1 MKIAYFDCFA
11 GISGDMILGALV
23 DAGLD
28 WEQLKADLSKL
39 PLEGYHLEKKKV
51 QKHGIGG
58 TKIQV
63 AVDHQHEHRHLSDI
77 RGIIMDSALP
87 DTVKSQ
93 SIKIFSRL
101 AEAEAKVHHTTPDH
115 VHFHEVGAVDAI
127 IDIVGAACGFWRLG
141 FAKIYSSP
149 LHTGSGW
156 TKSAHGVIPV
166 PAPATME
173 LLRDV
178 PVYSRGIEKELVTP
192 TGAAILTT
200 YCRDFVPVPA
210 LRIEQTGY
218 GAGDYDLEIPN
229 LLRVCIGKQ
238 WVENDSHQAHSAGR
252 GNEVHQ
258 GNALMMEVNID
269 DMNPEFY
276 DYLMAKL
283 LQAGAMDVFLQ
294 NIQMKKNRPATM
306 VCILIKP
313 EQTEKFY
320 RIIFEETTSLGVRV
334 YPVTKYRQPYEIVTV
349 NTPLG
354 QAKVKIVRSQEK
366 VRHIAPE
373 YEDCRSLAEQHRIPL
388 KDVYEL
394 VKYSSFRLFDSEDE
408 SNK

>member
-28 WEQLKADLSKL
+28 WEQLKADLSEL
-39 PLEGYHLEKKKV
+39 PVEGYQLEMKKV
-51 QKHGIGG
+51 QKHGIAG
-58 TKIQV
+58 TKIKV
-63 AVDHQHEHRHLSDI
+63 AVEHQHEHRHLSDI
-77 RGIIMDSALP
+77 RRIIMDSALP
-87 DTVKSQ
+87 DPVKSD
-93 SIKIFSRL
+93 SLKIFGRL
-101 AEAEAKVHHTTPDH
+101 AEAEAKIHQTTPDH

-141 FAKIYSSP
+141 FDKIYSSA
-149 LHTGSGW
+149 LHTGNGW

-173 LLRDV
+173 LLRAV
-178 PVYSRGIEKELVTP
+178 PVYSKGIEKELVTP

-200 YCRDFVPVPA
+200 FCRDFGPMPA

-229 LLRVCIGKQ
+229 LLRVCIGRP
-238 WVENDSHQAHSAGR
+238 WAENNSHQAGSGK
-252 GNEVHQ
+252 GNEIHQ
-258 GNALMMEVNID
+258 GNAMMMEANID

-313 EQTEKFY
+313 EQAEKFS
-320 RIIFEETTSLGVRV
+320 RIVFEETTSLGVRV
-334 YPVTKYRQPYEIVTV
+334 YPVTKYRQPYEIVSV
-349 NTPLG
+349 DTPLG
-354 QAKVKIVRSQEK
+354 PAKVKVVRAQEK
-366 VRHIAPE
+366 IINIAPE
-373 YEDCRSLAEQHRIPL
+373 YEDCRSLAEQHNVPL
-388 KDVYEL
+388 KNVYEQ
-394 VKYSSFRLFDSEDE
+394 VKYCAFRLFEPEGE
-408 SNK
+408 SKKQ

>member
-1 MKIAYFDCFA
+1 
-11 GISGDMILGALV
+11 
-23 DAGLD
+23 
-28 WEQLKADLSKL
+28 
-39 PLEGYHLEKKKV
+39 
-51 QKHGIGG
+51 
-58 TKIQV
+58 
-63 AVDHQHEHRHLSDI
+63 
-77 RGIIMDSALP
+77 
-87 DTVKSQ
+87 
-93 SIKIFSRL
+93 
-101 AEAEAKVHHTTPDH
+101 
-115 VHFHEVGAVDAI
+115 
-127 IDIVGAACGFWRLG
+127 
-141 FAKIYSSP
+141 
-149 LHTGSGW
+149 
-156 TKSAHGVIPV
+156 
-166 PAPATME
+166 ME

-200 YCRDFVPVPA
+200 YCRDFGPVPA